1 MTPCSRSDGRRPE
14 DIRAARIVPNVL
26 KSPAGSVRVEMG
38 DTHVLCTVCVEET
51 VPDFLVGKGSGWV
64 TAEYGMLPG
73 STNRRKE
80 RRVDGRMQEIR
91 RLIGR
96 CLRAAVSRPKLGE
109 RTLLVDC
116 DVLQADG
123 GTRTASVTGAW
134 VALALTVRRLKAEGL
149 LDADPMR
156 AQVAAVSVGL
166 VKGEP
171 LLDLSYEEDAG
182 AEVDMNVAMTREG
195 RFVEAQATAE
205 GKTFDADQLSAM
217 LALAAS
223 GCQRL
228 FEIQD
233 QALAE
238 A

>member
-1 MTPCSRSDGRRPE
+1 MTVAPRSDGRRPDE
-14 DIRAARIVPNVL
+14 IRATRIVPNAL
-26 KSPAGSVRVEMG
+26 KSPAGSVIVEMG
-38 DTHVLCTVCVEET
+38 DTRVLCTVCVEES

-73 STNRRKE
+73 STNTRKE

-96 CLRAAVSRPKLGE
+96 CLRAAVSRSKLGE

-134 VALALTVRRLKAEGL
+134 TALALAVRRLKADGL
-149 LDADPMR
+149 ITSDPLK
-156 AQVAAVSVGL
+156 AQVAAVSVGI
-166 VKGEP
+166 VDGRT
-171 LLDLSYEEDAG
+171 LLDLCYREDAG
-182 AEVDMNVAMTREG
+182 ADVDMNVAMTREG

-205 GKTFDADQLSAM
+205 GETFDAAQLNAM
-217 LALAAS
+217 LELAAT
-223 GCQRL
+223 GCQSL
-228 FEIQD
+228 FDVQD
-233 QALAE
+233 QALAG